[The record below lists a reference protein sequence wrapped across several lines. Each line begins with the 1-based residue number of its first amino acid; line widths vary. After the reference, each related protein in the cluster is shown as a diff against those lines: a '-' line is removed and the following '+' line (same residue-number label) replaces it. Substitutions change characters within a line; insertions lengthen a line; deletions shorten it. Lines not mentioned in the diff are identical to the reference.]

1 MPLLISELYG
11 KQIITTSG
19 NRIGRIE
26 DVILDVEGG
35 EVSNLLMI
43 KGDNLL
49 RSGDTREIFAK
60 NNIKFKRVKNISETV
75 IITGEEAKT
84 GQ

>member
-35 EVSNLLMI
+35 EISNLLMT
-43 KGDNLL
+43 KGDNLV
-49 RSGDTREIFAK
+49 RSGDTREIFVK
-60 NNIKFKRVKNISETV
+60 NNIKFNRVKSISETV
-75 IITGEEAKT
+75 IIAGADTEHG
-84 GQ
+84 